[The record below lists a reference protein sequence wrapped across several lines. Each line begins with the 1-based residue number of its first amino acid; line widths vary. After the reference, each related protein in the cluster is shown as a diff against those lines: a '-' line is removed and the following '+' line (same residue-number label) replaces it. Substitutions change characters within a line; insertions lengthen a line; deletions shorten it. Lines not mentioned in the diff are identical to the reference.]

1 VVALRD
7 REDLRVLVIT
17 AKGRFF
23 SAGIDLNSKTGRGG
37 DIPPDAP
44 DFGSLFRRAYRMHH
58 LLYDEIEAVEKPV
71 ILAAQGSCLG
81 AGLEMAVSCDFRLAA
96 SGALFSLPEI
106 KLATVAGSGGV
117 SRTTRLVGPHWAK
130 WLAMAGQTVDAD
142 TARMIGL
149 VHAVYPAET
158 FDARVQAFA
167 QELVALPRQA
177 MGLSKLAIDASA
189 TVDRGTARD
198 IERIVNTVLVSS
210 DEFRARVAAFNDKTR
225 R

>member
-1 VVALRD
+1 
-7 REDLRVLVIT
+7 
-17 AKGRFF
+17 
-23 SAGIDLNSKTGRGG
+23 
-37 DIPPDAP
+37 
-44 DFGSLFRRAYRMHH
+44 
-58 LLYDEIEAVEKPV
+58 
-71 ILAAQGSCLG
+71 
-81 AGLEMAVSCDFRLAA
+81 
-96 SGALFSLPEI
+96 
-106 KLATVAGSGGV
+106 
-117 SRTTRLVGPHWAK
+117 
-130 WLAMAGQTVDAD
+130 
-142 TARMIGL
+142 MIGL